1 MEEIIKKLHT
11 EKTWTGFLY
20 SIFGVTLPFFVSLI
34 GILMIT
40 KYEHIISF
48 VDDGQILLFAAGLL
62 TSAYYIFRDDE
73 NQKSLK
79 KSTLKADRLVSHL
92 TIVFLIF
99 TSVMYAILYTIGIS
113 NFDFDI
119 NVWFIRLSSI
129 IIFGFSVYAAYTSI
143 YVDFLKVYPIVD
155 VKKES
160 TKGVK
165 NIMDQL

>member
-1 MEEIIKKLHT
+1 MEENIKELHK

-20 SIFGVTLPFFVSLI
+20 SIFGVTLPFFLSLI
-34 GILMIT
+34 GIMMIT
-40 KYEHIISF
+40 KYEYIISF
-48 VDDGQILLFAAGLL
+48 IDDGQILLFAAGLL
-62 TSAYYIFRDDE
+62 TSAYYIFRDDD
-73 NQKSLK
+73 NQESLRKSNLK
-79 KSTLKADRLVSHL
+79 RDRLVSHL

-113 NFDFDI
+113 NSEFDI

-129 IIFGFSVYAAYTSI
+129 IIFGFAVYAAYSSI

-160 TKGVK
+160 AQEVK
-165 NIMDQL
+165 SIMDEL